1 MASSSKRH
9 VLLTGSP
16 GVGKTTLCRKL
27 FEVLKEKG
35 IQIQGFYTEEVRTC
49 PKGSRVGFDVV
60 TLNGQR
66 GVLARIKGDSRTP
79 RGRTSPSVGNY
90 MVDVKSFEQ
99 LALPTIKISSVS
111 NTVVVVDEIGK
122 MELFSQ
128 SFINLV
134 RELFASPQ
142 ATILA
147 TVPITKQRPIP
158 FVDELKCREDVTLIE
173 VTRTTRDDLVS
184 EVLRMLETSL
194 CD

>member
-1 MASSSKRH
+1 
-9 VLLTGSP
+9 
-16 GVGKTTLCRKL
+16 
-27 FEVLKEKG
+27 
-35 IQIQGFYTEEVRTC
+35 
-49 PKGSRVGFDVV
+49 
-60 TLNGQR
+60 
-66 GVLARIKGDSRTP
+66 
-79 RGRTSPSVGNY
+79 

>member
-1 MASSSKRH
+1 MSEACTEKKGEKREYPKRSTSH
-9 VLLTGSP
+9 FLGGGWYNETPRIRDPSQSP
-16 GVGKTTLCRKL
+16 PLENVILCRIYFLRLKL
-27 FEVLKEKG
+27 SIFMTV
-35 IQIQGFYTEEVRTC
+35 Q
-49 PKGSRVGFDVV
+49 
-60 TLNGQR
+60 
-66 GVLARIKGDSRTP
+66 
-79 RGRTSPSVGNY
+79 
-90 MVDVKSFEQ
+90 
-99 LALPTIKISSVS
+99 ISSVS

-173 VTRTTRDDLVS
+173 VK
-184 EVLRMLETSL
+184 
-194 CD
+194 